1 MSLFPQV
8 KFIKSAHEPEQ
19 FAPDRGRE
27 VAFAGRSNSGKSSA
41 INAILNRR
49 GLARTSKTPGRTQL
63 VNFFDL
69 GDNRRVVDLPGY
81 GYAKVPRKVQEHWG
95 HLMDAYFTGRRSLSG
110 LILIMDV
117 RFPMTEYDGQ
127 MLSWTEASRCPTH
140 ILLTK
145 SDKLSRGA
153 GSQVLQKVEHR
164 LGQHCSAQIF
174 SATKKTGVEQA
185 REVLERMLE
194 TKTSGKR
201 EAGSG
206 KKPLPGTGHQ

>member
-1 MSLFPQV
+1 MSLFPQA
-8 KFIKSAHEPEQ
+8 KFTKSAHEPAQ
-19 FAPDRGRE
+19 FVRDRGRE

-69 GDNRRVVDLPGY
+69 SNNRRVVDLPGY
-81 GYAKVPRKVQEHWG
+81 GYARVPRKVQEHWG
-95 HLMDAYFTGRRSLSG
+95 LLMESYFTGRRSLVG

-127 MLSWTEASRCPTH
+127 MLAWTEASRCPTH

-153 GSQVLQKVEHR
+153 ASQVLHKVEHH
-164 LGQHCSAQIF
+164 LGKRHTAQLF
-174 SATKKTGVEQA
+174 SATKRTGVEEA
-185 REVLERMLE
+185 REALERMLE
-194 TKTSGKR
+194 KKTSGKR
-201 EAGSG
+201 QAGSG
-206 KKPLPGTGHQ
+206 K